1 MTAIHGTVFAEI
13 RPVKEH
19 IQPNLLGLLEEITA
33 IAQLG
38 INYSKDPYDQGRYKR
53 LLELAAGEYAA
64 FTGFPADNIRQRF
77 TRELGYITPK
87 IGVQGALFNAQG
99 QILLE
104 QRVDD
109 ALWGLPAG
117 WVEAGERP
125 ETAIAREFS
134 EETGFIV
141 EPIAILGFNSRLPG
155 DFGQPHTSVH
165 ILYLCKYLGG
175 QLQISHESLQMTFS
189 DPSTIQDWHM
199 DHGSQAEKAMQFW
212 TAMGTSLPVV
222 TNPFLPLPS

>member
-1 MTAIHGTVFAEI
+1 MKKGMLD
-13 RPVKEH
+13 
-19 IQPNLLGLLEEITA
+19 LLDEMTA

-38 INYSKDPYDQGRYKR
+38 INYSKDPYDLGRYNR
-53 LLELAAGEYAA
+53 LLELAAGEYSA
-64 FTGFPADNIRQRF
+64 FTGFPADSIRQRF

-87 IGVQGALFNAQG
+87 IGVQGALFNAEG
-99 QILLE
+99 KILLE

-141 EPIAILGFNSRLPG
+141 EPIAIIGFNSRLPG

-165 ILYLCKYLGG
+165 ILYLCKCLGG
-175 QLQISHESLQMTFS
+175 QLQISHESLQMIWS
-189 DPSTIQDWHM
+189 DPSTIQHWHM
-199 DHGSQAEKAMQFW
+199 DHGLQAEKAMQFW

-222 TNPFLPLPS
+222 TNPFLPV

>member
-1 MTAIHGTVFAEI
+1 MKKNI
-13 RPVKEH
+13 
-19 IQPNLLGLLEEITA
+19 LDLLEEITA

-38 INYSKDPYDQGRYKR
+38 INYSKDPYDLGRYKR

-77 TRELGYITPK
+77 TRELSYITPK
-87 IGVQGALFNAQG
+87 IGVQGALFNAEG
-99 QILLE
+99 KILLE

-125 ETAIAREFS
+125 ETAIAREFC

-141 EPIAILGFNSRLPG
+141 EPIAIIGFNSRLPG

-175 QLQISHESLQMTFS
+175 QLQISHESLQMTFC
-189 DPSTIQDWHM
+189 DPSTIQHWHM
-199 DHGSQAEKAMQFW
+199 DHGLQAEKAMQFYR
-212 TAMGTSLPVV
+212 AMGTSLPVV

>member
-1 MTAIHGTVFAEI
+1 MT
-13 RPVKEH
+13 H
-19 IQPNLLGLLEEITA
+19 IQLNLLDLLEEITA

-38 INYSKDPYDQGRYKR
+38 LNYSKDPYDRGRYSR

-64 FTGFPADNIRQRF
+64 FTGFSTDSIRQRF

-87 IGVQGALFNAQG
+87 IGVQGALFNTEG
-99 QILLE
+99 KILLE

-109 ALWGLPAG
+109 SLWGLPAG

-125 ETAIAREFS
+125 ETAITREFR
-134 EETGFIV
+134 EETGFII

-165 ILYLCKYLGG
+165 ILYLCKCLGG
-175 QLQISHESLQMTFS
+175 QLQISHESLQMKWH
-189 DPSTIQDWHM
+189 DPSTIKDWHM
-199 DHGSQAEKAMQFW
+199 DHGLQAEKAMQFW
-212 TAMGTSLPVV
+212 TSMGTSLPVV
-222 TNPFLPLPS
+222 TDPFLPLPS

>member
-1 MTAIHGTVFAEI
+1 M
-13 RPVKEH
+13 KQH

-38 INYSKDPYDQGRYKR
+38 LNYSKDPYDRGRYSR
-53 LLELAAGEYAA
+53 LLELAAGEYAD
-64 FTGFPADNIRQRF
+64 FTGFSTDSIRQRF

-87 IGVQGALFNAQG
+87 IGVQGALFNAEG
-99 QILLE
+99 KILLE

-117 WVEAGERP
+117 WVEAEERP
-125 ETAIAREFS
+125 ETAIAREFH

-165 ILYLCKYLGG
+165 ILYLCKCLGG
-175 QLQISHESLQMTFS
+175 QLQISHESLQMTFL
-189 DPSTIQDWHM
+189 DPSTVKEWHM
-199 DHGSQAEKAMQFW
+199 DHGLQAEKAVQFW
-212 TAMGTSLPVV
+212 TSIGASLPVV
-222 TNPFLPLPS
+222 ANPFLPLPS